1 MKVITSIFILL
12 IVCVSAEASE
22 TYKRIVD
29 ISVNIDSTTDHKVFI
44 LSWDNSDS
52 NAASYIIRRKLKT
65 DNQWTFIAEIS
76 ADEESEIND
85 RPPDKF
91 NALEYSIV
99 KTTKDS
105 SYNGYGYVYTG
116 YDVKMP
122 LERGIV
128 LLLVDENVNELLPEK
143 IERMEAD
150 LIGDGYTVIKRPVER
165 VEKFN
170 PAAVSRTKSII
181 EDIQRRYPEKTITVI
196 ILGRVAVPYSGDSAW
211 DGHQPDHTGSWPA
224 DVYYG
229 TERRHWLDNNIYNT
243 SPVREE
249 NKNIPFDGKF
259 DNSVIIN
266 SKVQIG
272 RIDMYNLPDFKET
285 EIELLARYLDKN
297 HAYRH
302 KLFTMPARALLDDG
316 FKTYLL
322 NEAFAA
328 SGWMNFS
335 ALLGSENIDTLSFRY
350 VLPDSSYLWAYG
362 CNSGAYTNIYNT
374 VYTGELAQ
382 KPYRSVFTLLL
393 GSYAGDWDTEN
404 NVLRATLASRPSML
418 ATIWSGRPF
427 WFFHQMALGEP
438 IGFCALI
445 SQNNR
450 SLYQSTGNR
459 GLKGAHMALL
469 GDPTLRMVYPAPPQ
483 QFTVVGDTNI
493 SNKRFIGL
501 KWNKPDDNILGYYLF
516 RSDSIHGR
524 FELLSDDMLFSTEYI
539 DSTAMDGD
547 FVYMLRSV
555 KRELAVTGTY
565 YNLSQGVFAEVK
577 KVITD
582 IDDRPAKNVVK
593 IFPNPAKE
601 NVFVKFYCDYFTA
614 YSISVSDVSG
624 RVVFE
629 QSGLTAMPGENIFEI
644 DLSSISVGS
653 GVYFVKIQSTAFIYF
668 GKLTIIN

>member
-1 MKVITSIFILL
+1 
-12 IVCVSAEASE
+12 
-22 TYKRIVD
+22 
-29 ISVNIDSTTDHKVFI
+29 
-44 LSWDNSDS
+44 
-52 NAASYIIRRKLKT
+52 
-65 DNQWTFIAEIS
+65 
-76 ADEESEIND
+76 
-85 RPPDKF
+85 
-91 NALEYSIV
+91 
-99 KTTKDS
+99 
-105 SYNGYGYVYTG
+105 
-116 YDVKMP
+116 
-122 LERGIV
+122 
-128 LLLVDENVNELLPEK
+128 
-143 IERMEAD
+143 
-150 LIGDGYTVIKRPVER
+150 
-165 VEKFN
+165 
-170 PAAVSRTKSII
+170 
-181 EDIQRRYPEKTITVI
+181 
-196 ILGRVAVPYSGDSAW
+196 
-211 DGHQPDHTGSWPA
+211 
-224 DVYYG
+224 
-229 TERRHWLDNNIYNT
+229 
-243 SPVREE
+243 
-249 NKNIPFDGKF
+249 
-259 DNSVIIN
+259 
-266 SKVQIG
+266 
-272 RIDMYNLPDFKET
+272 
-285 EIELLARYLDKN
+285 
-297 HAYRH
+297 
-302 KLFTMPARALLDDG
+302 
-316 FKTYLL
+316 
-322 NEAFAA
+322 
-328 SGWMNFS
+328 
-335 ALLGSENIDTLSFRY
+335 
-350 VLPDSSYLWAYG
+350 
-362 CNSGAYTNIYNT
+362 
-374 VYTGELAQ
+374 LAQ

-524 FELLSDDMLFSTEYI
+524 FELLSDDMLLSTEYI

-547 FVYMLRSV
+547 LVYMLRSV